1 MNATCC
7 RLDAIIAPSES
18 LRVACESCDGAGRV
32 DGVFARP
39 RITQEPEI
47 AESCA
52 TWSAECN
59 GGCIAE
65 LEAWYG
71 CAFAGCGITCGFG
84 KGKKK
89 DEPDAASAAV
99 LDFVAFFVLGPLA
112 LATLAGAACASG
124 GAPYDI
130 IGENLLVVLL
140 ALAQLAMFGPGITL
154 LGVDVLSFALVIM
167 YIFGVRLISAAQQQP
182 MWHPRRTRHTAA
194 TDTTAPTP
202 AAAGEAGR
210 LWLSFLALALLV
222 AGAGWVIAETGVAL
236 AERTGLSK
244 TLVGTVLT
252 SAITS
257 TPELVV
263 AVAAV
268 RRGALTLAVGDIL
281 GGNGFD
287 VLFLVLSDVAYR
299 AGSIHQA
306 VSDKQAFWLA
316 LNALLVGVLLLGL
329 LRRQRH
335 GMGNI
340 GFEGVLVLGGYVAGV
355 AMIIAG

>member
-1 MNATCC
+1 MPWRRGALAEVPEHMDALTSSLPLTLAALLLAGGVVLVAGLALTARAERLAKITGLGQAILGAVFLGAAT
-7 RLDAIIAPSES
+7 S
-18 LRVACESCDGAGRV
+18 LSGTVTSVAAAWAG
-32 DGVFARP
+32 
-39 RITQEPEI
+39 E
-47 AESCA
+47 
-52 TWSAECN
+52 
-59 GGCIAE
+59 AE
-65 LEAWYG
+65 LAYG
-71 CAFAGCGITCGFG
+71 NAIGGIAVQTTFLVVADLVYRGVNL
-84 KGKKK
+84 
-89 DEPDAASAAV
+89 EHAAASEQNLLQGV
-99 LDFVAFFVLGPLA
+99 
-112 LATLAGAACASG
+112 
-124 GAPYDI
+124 
-130 IGENLLVVLL
+130 LLVVLL

-210 LWLSFLALALLV
+210 LWLSFIALALLV

-287 VLFLVLSDVAYR
+287 VLFLVLSDIAYR